1 MRDSVRASR
10 LTPKCFQKGSR
21 QESKPGAPAGRARGL
36 LPEAGLWRP
45 LIPSESFMAWGH
57 WPGMEATCQ
66 SCFSLYLEGATPGF
80 RPSER
85 AGLAGW
91 YEITDVKCSG
101 DRTCHTT

>member
-1 MRDSVRASR
+1 M
-10 LTPKCFQKGSR
+10 G
-21 QESKPGAPAGRARGL
+21 
-36 LPEAGLWRP
+36 
-45 LIPSESFMAWGH
+45 WGH

-85 AGLAGW
+85 AGLTGW